1 MVTRDVVVQRFS
13 TVSFKPFRD
22 VVEALHLMLG
32 HPDIAALTSSMTAA
46 DTYVELEKI
55 VEDAVG
61 SSGFIEFARF
71 DIGAV
76 LRKRNGAPTP
86 HILRF
91 VFGNPITLSQMAKD
105 VPDAASYAPVTVLIQ
120 ERPDGVRLSY
130 DRMASCLAPY
140 GNMEALQVAR
150 ELDAKVE
157 AMLMN
162 AARVEVPPLSK
173 TA

>member
-13 TVSFKPFRD
+13 TVSYRPFGE
-22 VVEALHLMLG
+22 VVEALHLVLG
-32 HPDIAALTSSMTAA
+32 HPDIAAFTRSMTAA
-46 DTYVELEKI
+46 NNYAELEKI

-76 LRKRNGAPTP
+76 LRKQSGAPAP
-86 HILRF
+86 HLLRI
-91 VFGNPITLSQMAKD
+91 VFGNPITLSQMAKH
-105 VPDAASYAPVTVLIQ
+105 VPDAASYGPVTVLVE

-140 GNMEALQVAR
+140 GNVEALRVAC

-157 AMLMN
+157 AMLMD
-162 AARVEVPPLSK
+162 AASAKAPPLGK